1 MTENS
6 QNLSQ
11 NLRRLMARGGLTLD
25 ALVEASGVD
34 LRTLKALLTDRGV
47 KPHARTLHKLA
58 AGLGVPAD
66 ELFQT
71 PALLAYRSFDRQT
84 NPLVDEV
91 VAETPAAFDGWSA
104 ADFDELYSHFGTGGA
119 LTRDGARQ
127 VVESI
132 NRKRDLL
139 AKAALI
145 LETDQADVLAGV
157 VEVLYGK
164 VVAHR

>member
-1 MTENS
+1 MSNFS
-6 QNLSQ
+6 D

-34 LRTLKALLTDRGV
+34 ARTVKAILADRGV
-47 KPHARTLHKLA
+47 RPHARTLHKLA
-58 AGLGVPAD
+58 AGLGVPVD

-71 PALLAYRSFDRQT
+71 PSLLAYRSFDRQT

-91 VAETPAAFDGWSA
+91 VAEMPSAFDGWGA

-119 LTRDGARQ
+119 LTHDGARQ

-139 AKAALI
+139 AKAALV

-157 VEVLYGK
+157 IEVLYGK
-164 VVAHR
+164 VVVHR

>member
-1 MTENS
+1 
-6 QNLSQ
+6 
-11 NLRRLMARGGLTLD
+11 
-25 ALVEASGVD
+25 
-34 LRTLKALLTDRGV
+34 
-47 KPHARTLHKLA
+47 
-58 AGLGVPAD
+58 VPAD

-91 VAETPAAFDGWSA
+91 AAETPAAFDGWSA

>member
-1 MTENS
+1 
-6 QNLSQ
+6 
-11 NLRRLMARGGLTLD
+11 MARAGLTLD
-25 ALVEASGVD
+25 GLVEASGVD
-34 LRTLKALLTDRGV
+34 ARTVKAILADRGV
-47 KPHARTLHKLA
+47 RPHARTLHKLA
-58 AGLGVPAD
+58 TGLGVPAD
-66 ELFQT
+66 ELFQS
-71 PALLAYRSFDRQT
+71 PSLLAYRSFDRQT

-91 VAETPAAFDGWSA
+91 VAETPSAFDGWSTT
-104 ADFDELYSHFGTGGA
+104 DFDELYSHFGTGGA

-127 VVESI
+127 VIDSI

-164 VVAHR
+164 VVVSS